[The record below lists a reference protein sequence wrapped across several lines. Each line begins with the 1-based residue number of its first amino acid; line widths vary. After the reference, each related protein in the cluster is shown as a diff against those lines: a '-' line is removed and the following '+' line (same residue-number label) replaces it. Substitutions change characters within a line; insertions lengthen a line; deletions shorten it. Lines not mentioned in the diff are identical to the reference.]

1 MKLCHILLSVFM
13 LAGIYLFVSCSDT
26 DNGQT
31 NSSMRL
37 LPVKIST
44 DIEASNKRTYT
55 YAYDTSNRLVEYVE
69 TSLFGNNIGL
79 EDMETTC
86 KIVYNEH
93 NDIDSL
99 IITPRL
105 LNDFGGIDSSVY
117 DLVNDTVLFEYKGE
131 EVIVRYRNKKDEK
144 IYINSRR
151 EVVAYEY
158 YSGIDGLLKITN
170 TYEYDDKGN
179 ILKIVINNGVDK
191 PYIPYVY
198 AYDNRNGIFK
208 NVNIPQWFM
217 VIMLDQRFNMA
228 NNYKEYSDYDNCKW
242 IMEYSYNK
250 NDYPIF
256 KKTKYEGETEVRQ
269 VEALTT
275 FDYTYAN

>member
-1 MKLCHILLSVFM
+1 MKLYHILLSVLI
-13 LAGIYLFVSCSDT
+13 LAGTILSSCSDA
-26 DNGQT
+26 DGNHV

-44 DIEASNKRTYT
+44 ESEASNRRTYT
-55 YAYDTSNRLVEYVE
+55 YKYDTSNRLIEYVE

-86 KIVYNEH
+86 KIVYNEQ
-93 NDIDSL
+93 NNIDSL
-99 IITPRL
+99 IISPHL
-105 LNDFGGIDSSVY
+105 INDFADIDNSLY
-117 DLVNDTVLFEYKGE
+117 ALVSDTVVFEYQGE
-131 EVIVRYRNKKDEK
+131 EVLVKYKNKKDEK

-158 YSGIDGLLKITN
+158 YSGVAGKLKITN
-170 TYEYDDKGN
+170 SYEYDDKGN
-179 ILKIVINNGVDK
+179 ILRIVINNGVDK
-191 PYIPYVY
+191 PYIPYTY

-208 NVNIPQWFM
+208 NVNVPQWFM
-217 VIMLDQRFNMA
+217 VIMLDQRFNMS
-228 NNYKEYSDYDNCKW
+228 NNYKEYSDYDGYKW
-242 IMEYSYNK
+242 LMEYGYNRD
-250 NDYPIF
+250 DYPIF
-256 KKTKYEGETEVRQ
+256 RRIKNEEKTDMGV